1 MHSETLDTPKKIIG
15 YTRDIG
21 ALGGTLTLRFERTAW
36 TLTGDDLIRA
46 ANTYKTQPFTIWL
59 DDNDPEPSELTESE
73 EWAPYDPGSKTRF
86 LAIAGAF
93 TLVAGV
99 LCTLFML

>member
-1 MHSETLDTPKKIIG
+1 MHPETLDTPKKIIG

-59 DDNDPEPSELTESE
+59 DDNDPEPLELTESE
-73 EWAPYDPGSKTRF
+73 EWAPYRPGTLSKIITVCGVLVTF
-86 LAIAGAF
+86 ALFGLAF
-93 TLVAGV
+93 T
-99 LCTLFML
+99 